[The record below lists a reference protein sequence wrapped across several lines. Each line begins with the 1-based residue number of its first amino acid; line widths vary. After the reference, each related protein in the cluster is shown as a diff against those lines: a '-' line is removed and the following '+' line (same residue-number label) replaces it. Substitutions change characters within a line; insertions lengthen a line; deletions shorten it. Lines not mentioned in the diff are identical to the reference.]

1 MLLDKIPVSSYV
13 ATNSNTKLGD
23 LALFCIPL
31 FSRTNASAL
40 SLDLFCNNVIILMWL
55 QEKVTNVHVRISGY
69 QLGTIHL
76 RRRHLLGGRGK
87 KLAKYADGLTDSI
100 KKLPTGVS

>member
-1 MLLDKIPVSSYV
+1 MTHHYAYFTLSNIFDLPPPYKLVRSFMEGSYV

-40 SLDLFCNNVIILMWL
+40 SLDLFCNNVIILIYL
-55 QEKVTNVHVRISGY
+55 VTRNSNKSPY
-69 QLGTIHL
+69 YD
-76 RRRHLLGGRGK
+76 K
-87 KLAKYADGLTDSI
+87 
-100 KKLPTGVS
+100 

>member
-40 SLDLFCNNVIILMWL
+40 SLDLFCNNVIIL
-55 QEKVTNVHVRISGY
+55 V
-69 QLGTIHL
+69 
-76 RRRHLLGGRGK
+76 
-87 KLAKYADGLTDSI
+87 
-100 KKLPTGVS
+100 

>member
-1 MLLDKIPVSSYV
+1 MDGSYV

-40 SLDLFCNNVIILMWL
+40 SLDLFCNNVIILMYL
-55 QEKVTNVHVRISGY
+55 VTRNSNKSPYYDKYVVTFLLSDFD
-69 QLGTIHL
+69 L
-76 RRRHLLGGRGK
+76 RKFR
-87 KLAKYADGLTDSI
+87 
-100 KKLPTGVS
+100 